1 MAVGRRPRVVVSRTR
16 SEEGMDGTKKEE
28 STTNEGHR
36 HISGNGL
43 NSQTRAGVVVGSVTL
58 ERVNGYPCGVGREWG
73 CLFAN
78 ILSALSSSAGLASLG
93 PPLLYHR

>member
-1 MAVGRRPRVVVSRTR
+1 MGPGRRRAHPTR
-16 SEEGMDGTKKEE
+16 DTITFLEMD
-28 STTNEGHR
+28 STHR
-36 HISGNGL
+36 HNP
-43 NSQTRAGVVVGSVTL
+43 QTRAGCVVGSVTL

-78 ILSALSSSAGLASLG
+78 ILSALSLSAGLASLG